1 MTRSRA
7 VPDNAADDWPA
18 DLMRILHAAK
28 NIANQPGDIVKALRR
43 LGHDAELWEYGPS
56 PFGYPV
62 DRRIDLKQGDPTV
75 FWRTFLEAIDRFDII
90 HFHFARTFFP
100 NAWGGVPAFWDLP
113 IYRMLDKKVFFTFHG
128 SDIRIRRIHEQVNPW
143 SYYRHSDIAS
153 DDDRTEKVIE
163 AIRTYANRMFIQS
176 IDYRHFVP
184 EAEVIERVIDL
195 EGWLEQAPE
204 QRANPIVLHVP
215 SRRGTKG
222 TEYVIAGMRRLADE
236 GVEVDFRLLE
246 GVSHDEARR
255 AIQSADVVVDNLLTG
270 DYEVVSIE
278 AMASSRVAV
287 ANIQTAVAEAY
298 PDAPVVSADPDTFV
312 DRMRS
317 LVANIDER
325 RELAA
330 RGRPYVA
337 RVHAAPVIAQKLL
350 RFYQADYPPVRP
362 GTLPDWFSLEGKRQ
376 IERLESR
383 IARLE
388 QEIARERHAEN
399 GLRRQLGLTPLA
411 IADRGDPRTLT
422 DKAKAALPDPVL
434 LALRRARARVG
445 RRGRPR

>member
-1 MTRSRA
+1 
-7 VPDNAADDWPA
+7 
-18 DLMRILHAAK
+18 MRILHAAR
-28 NIANQPGDIVKALRR
+28 NIANQPGDVVQALRR
-43 LGHDAELWEYGPS
+43 LGHQAELWEYGES

-62 DRRIDLKQGDPTV
+62 DRRIDLKTGDPTV
-75 FWRTFLEAIDRFDII
+75 FWQTFLESIDRFDII

-113 IYRMLDKKVFFTFHG
+113 IYRMLGKKVFFTFHG

-143 SYYRHSDIAS
+143 SYYRYSDIDA

-184 EAEVIERVIDL
+184 EAEVVERVIDL
-195 EGWLEQAPE
+195 AAWPEQAPE
-204 QRANPIVLHVP
+204 QRARPVVLHVP

-222 TEYVIAGMRRLADE
+222 SQFIIEGMKQLVDE
-236 GVEVDFRLLE
+236 GVAVDFRLLE

-255 AIQSADVVVDNLLTG
+255 SIQAADIVVDNVLTG
-270 DYEVVSIE
+270 DYEVVSLE

-287 ANIQTAVAEAY
+287 ANIQAAVAAAY

-317 LVANIDER
+317 LIANVDER
-325 RELAA
+325 RDLAA

-337 RVHAAPVIAQKLL
+337 RIHDAPVIAEKLL
-350 RFYQADYPPVRP
+350 GFYRADYPPVRP
-362 GTLPDWFSLEGKRQ
+362 GTLPDWFSLDGRRQ

-383 IARLE
+383 LARLE
-388 QEIARERHAEN
+388 QDIARERRAHDD
-399 GLRRQLGLTPLA
+399 LRRRLGLPPLG
-411 IADRGDPRTLT
+411 IAERSDVRNAS
-422 DKAKAALPDPVL
+422 DKAKAALPEPVR
-434 LALRRARARVG
+434 LALRRARARIT
-445 RRGRPR
+445 RRGR